1 MPTHVALAAALV
13 AVLLAGGVF
22 AAMLASGRTDRT
34 WLTTLRSILG
44 VGPRPSVALSSKDAD
59 SVLDSDLDLGA
70 GSGETLGADAVP
82 GTGQAPVLVEAEQEV
97 HIADLLAEGE
107 PESGYVMLPQDV
119 EAKLEARV
127 EELVDQL
134 GQRYRQRSER
144 ARTEH

>member
-1 MPTHVALAAALV
+1 MPTHVALAAVLV

-34 WLTTLRSILG
+34 WLTTLRSIVG
-44 VGPRPSVALSSKDAD
+44 VGPRPSVALSSKDSTSD
-59 SVLDSDLDLGA
+59 SRAGSGS
-70 GSGETLGADAVP
+70 GSGETLGADAIE

-107 PESGYVMLPQDV
+107 PESGYVMLPQEV

-134 GQRYRQRSER
+134 GQRYRQRGER

>member
-44 VGPRPSVALSSKDAD
+44 VGPRPSVALSSMDAD
-59 SVLDSDLDLGA
+59 SDLDLDLGA